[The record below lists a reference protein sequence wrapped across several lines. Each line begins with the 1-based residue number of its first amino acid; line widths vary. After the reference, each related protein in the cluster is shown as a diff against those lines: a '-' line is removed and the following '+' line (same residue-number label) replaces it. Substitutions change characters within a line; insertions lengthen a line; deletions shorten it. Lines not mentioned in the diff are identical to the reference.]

1 MKRIMERIGFLESK
15 YTADNIQNAFGQ
27 IRTTMETSAPPPTT
41 QSTRRSLSQ
50 CEKRQIAEKHRCK
63 EDTCFR
69 HQCLKDG
76 HFSPGQCWPK
86 EGFQIDLYLG
96 SFNISPL
103 SLQIVNQPL
112 LIKLRMSNNL
122 NSFFEPRKIV
132 MQIRSKTK
140 VYL

>member
-1 MKRIMERIGFLESK
+1 VAGIAAGPTQASFSGNLGKFEEVYNARNNAKEEEDLEMKRIMERIGFLEFK

-27 IRTTMETSAPPPTT
+27 VRTTMETSAPPPTT
-41 QSTRRSLSQ
+41 QITRRSLSQ

-86 EGFQIDLYLG
+86 AGFQTTA
-96 SFNISPL
+96 
-103 SLQIVNQPL
+103 
-112 LIKLRMSNNL
+112 LILNHYKLT
-122 NSFFEPRKIV
+122 FK
-132 MQIRSKTK
+132 K
-140 VYL
+140 

>member
-1 MKRIMERIGFLESK
+1 MAGIAAGPTQATFSGNLGKFEEVYNARNNAKVEEDLEMKRIMERIGFLESK

-27 IRTTMETSAPPPTT
+27 IRTTMETTAPPPTT

-86 EGFQIDLYLG
+86 EGFQVFI
-96 SFNISPL
+96 I
-103 SLQIVNQPL
+103 
-112 LIKLRMSNNL
+112 
-122 NSFFEPRKIV
+122 
-132 MQIRSKTK
+132 
-140 VYL
+140 